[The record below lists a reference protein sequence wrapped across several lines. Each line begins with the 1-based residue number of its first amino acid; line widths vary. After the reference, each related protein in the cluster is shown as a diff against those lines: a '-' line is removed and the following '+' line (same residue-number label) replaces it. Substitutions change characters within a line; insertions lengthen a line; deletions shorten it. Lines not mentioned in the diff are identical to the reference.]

1 MRVHISTSR
10 RGQSPS
16 ASVFYQTRTSQR
28 PYEKYLVT
36 RCESIVPF
44 TPIENRSSYSLR
56 LIQPHTVAK
65 TTYTSRGDGYLS
77 LGSYMSGANQNEEKF
92 PETQPILMTY
102 YKTSVQD
109 PNWSMKTMQV
119 YLKSDSDVPS
129 LPKSNDV
136 CIEVSGGEVVAARKF
151 QGQATEEVCMKE
163 LKALLSAMEKDGLD
177 SVAASRGAVEFQLA
191 QYGPLHSLTPRLNE
205 IWVKVKMS

>member
-1 MRVHISTSR
+1 MRIHNSTNKRGQLPSTS
-10 RGQSPS
+10 
-16 ASVFYQTRTSQR
+16 VLYRTGPNHRSYKTHR
-28 PYEKYLVT
+28 VT

-44 TPIENRSSYSLR
+44 MPIENRSKYSLR

-92 PETQPILMTY
+92 PETQPIIMTY
-102 YKTSVQD
+102 YKSSAED
-109 PNWSMKTMQV
+109 PNWNTKTMQV

-129 LPKSNDV
+129 LPKSSNV

-151 QGQATEEVCMKE
+151 QGQATEEVCMRE
-163 LKALLSAMEKDGLD
+163 LKALLSAMEMDGLS
-177 SVAASRGAVEFQLA
+177 SVAASHGAVEFQLA

-205 IWVKVKMS
+205 IWVKVKMK